1 METDYYETSVVT
13 PEIDQSDTELIQDSR
28 TKSVLI
34 PEGNTVS
41 PSVLTTLVDKTAL
54 GGGEPIDLPQGFVSP
69 NIEELDTPQIKV
81 EDVSNED
88 SDDELPIG
96 DYVNIEGLRRSHKD
110 RYQPT

>member
-13 PEIDQSDTELIQDSR
+13 PEIDQSYTELIQYSR

-34 PEGNTVS
+34 PEGNTGS

-81 EDVSNED
+81 EDVSDED
-88 SDDELPIG
+88 SDDE
-96 DYVNIEGLRRSHKD
+96 
-110 RYQPT
+110 